1 MKFMPILLFT
11 LLLMASQPGLGQEV
25 SVIRL
30 LELEK
35 LLEKTTDT
43 TYVINFWATWCGP
56 CVSELPGLEQLNA
69 KYVRSKV
76 KVILVSM
83 DFASQLET
91 KVKPFVKKRG
101 LKSEVYLL
109 DEPDYNA
116 WIDKVDNNWSGAIPF
131 TLIINNQRRKR
142 KSFEK
147 ELTYETLQAELQS
160 IIQ

>member
-1 MKFMPILLFT
+1 MKFMPILLFG
-11 LLLMASQPGLGQEV
+11 LLLTASWPGLGQEV

-30 LELEK
+30 PELEK

-56 CVSELPGLEQLNA
+56 CVNELPGFEQLHA
-69 KYVRSKV
+69 KYARSKV

-83 DFASQLET
+83 DFVSQLET
-91 KVKPFVKKRG
+91 KVKPLVKKRG

-109 DEPDYNA
+109 NEPDYNA

-131 TLIINNQRRKR
+131 TLIINNRRRKR

-147 ELTYETLQAELQS
+147 ELTYEALQAEIQA